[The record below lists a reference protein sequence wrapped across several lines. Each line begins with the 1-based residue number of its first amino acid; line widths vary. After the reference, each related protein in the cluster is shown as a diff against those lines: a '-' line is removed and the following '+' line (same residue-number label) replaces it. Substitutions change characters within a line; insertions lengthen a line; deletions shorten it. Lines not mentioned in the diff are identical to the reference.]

1 MRRGEI
7 YRTGERAAERGD
19 KPGFY
24 VVVSRTFVA
33 ENEDVATVVCAPVYG
48 RTLGLSTEVP
58 VGRDDGLP
66 RDSSIRCDLLSL
78 MFKSKLTTFVSTL
91 SRRRL
96 AELDRALAIAL
107 ELPAP
112 GR

>member
-1 MRRGEI
+1 LRRGEI
-7 YRTGERAAERGD
+7 YRTAERAAERGD

-24 VVVSRTFVA
+24 VIVSRTFLA
-33 ENEDVATVVCAPVYG
+33 ENEDIATVVCAPIYS

-58 VGRDDGLP
+58 VGREEGLP
-66 RDSSIRCDLLSL
+66 RDSAIRCDFLTS

-96 AELDRALAIAL
+96 TELDRALALAL
-107 ELPAP
+107 ALPAVA
-112 GR
+112 R